1 MLLCRVLG
9 GNAKLC
15 QAQDGR
21 SSSAFSSLQTYQ
33 DPCSPT
39 YQPMLAPATAP
50 ALAPYLAPGDPA
62 TNIWKK
68 QDLPSLSVSS
78 EPSECVTQLR
88 LPLLDHMVVMQQQ
101 T

>member
-50 ALAPYLAPGDPA
+50 ALAPSLAPGDSA
-62 TNIWKK
+62 SKY
-68 QDLPSLSVSS
+68 SA
-78 EPSECVTQLR
+78 EER
-88 LPLLDHMVVMQQQ
+88 LPI
-101 T
+101 TFCII

>member
-62 TNIWKK
+62 GIVLAEDKTF
-68 QDLPSLSVSS
+68 PS
-78 EPSECVTQLR
+78 
-88 LPLLDHMVVMQQQ
+88 PLCLI
-101 T
+101 